1 MEKKKEKKSKIKLVI
16 FIILLY
22 TLLPLI
28 SLILAQPILF
38 FHPWHDEKS
47 YNQLLNE
54 ENFEEIR
61 INNNGKLLNG
71 WIKYN
76 TDQQQA
82 PLLIF
87 FGGNAQNSS
96 NTCLYFLHTD
106 KYKYFDGYNLMIID
120 YPGYGLSDGKP
131 SDKTM
136 FDSALKVYDYAS
148 QLDCV
153 DEDNIVVL
161 GYSIGT
167 GVATYV
173 ASQRDINGLILV
185 APYDELL
192 SVYNDKLNIFHG
204 PLKAL
209 AFYKFPSLKYA
220 PNVNT
225 NPIIFTSHADEVIN
239 YKFSIS
245 LSEYFKNLHS
255 IHIFENT
262 KHAGYFSNSDFYE
275 QVKDYLQSKLK

>member
-1 MEKKKEKKSKIKLVI
+1 MNKKNKKILQFS
-16 FIILLY
+16 IIIIVLLI
-22 TLLPLI
+22 TLII
-28 SLILAQPILF
+28 SILYVQPSLF
-38 FHPWHDEKS
+38 FYPWHDEKS

-54 ENFEEIR
+54 ENFGEIR

-96 NTCLYFLHTD
+96 NTCLNFLHTD
-106 KYKYFDGYNLMIID
+106 KYKHFEGYNLMIID

-173 ASQRDINGLILV
+173 ASQRNVNGLILV
-185 APYDELL
+185 APYDEAL
-192 SVYNDKLNIFHG
+192 SLYNDTVNIFHG
-204 PLKAL
+204 PLKLL
-209 AFYKFPSLKYA
+209 ARYKFNSIYYA
-220 PNVNT
+220 QNVT
-225 NPIIFTSHADEVIN
+225 VSPLIITSYDDEVIS
-239 YKFSIS
+239 YKFS
-245 LSEYFKNLHS
+245 LNLA
-255 IHIFENT
+255 E
-262 KHAGYFSNSDFYE
+262 YFSNVD
-275 QVKDYLQSKLK
+275 KTILLDNNIKHNDYFSEEDVLINIYNYLKNRL

>member
-1 MEKKKEKKSKIKLVI
+1 MYSH
-16 FIILLY
+16 LY
-22 TLLPLI
+22 
-28 SLILAQPILF
+28 F
-38 FHPWHDEKS
+38 FYPWHDEKS

-54 ENFEEIR
+54 KNFEEIR

-96 NTCLYFLHTD
+96 NTCLNFLHTD
-106 KYKYFDGYNLMIID
+106 KYKYFEGYNLMIID

-173 ASQRDINGLILV
+173 ASQRNVNGLILV
-185 APYDELL
+185 APYDEAL
-192 SVYNDKLNIFHG
+192 SLYNDTVNIFHG
-204 PLKAL
+204 PLKLL
-209 AFYKFPSLKYA
+209 ARYKFNSIYYA
-220 PNVNT
+220 QNVT
-225 NPIIFTSHADEVIN
+225 VSPLIITSYDDEVIS
-239 YKFSIS
+239 YKFS
-245 LSEYFKNLHS
+245 LNLAKYFNNIDKTIVLN
-255 IHIFENT
+255 NNV
-262 KHAGYFSNSDFYE
+262 KHNDYFSQEEVLINIY
-275 QVKDYLQSKLK
+275 DYLKNRL

>member
-209 AFYKFPSLKYA
+209 AFYKFPSLEYA

-262 KHAGYFSNSDFYE
+262 KHAEYFSNSDFYE

>member
-1 MEKKKEKKSKIKLVI
+1 MNKKNKKILQFS
-16 FIILLY
+16 IIIIVLLI
-22 TLLPLI
+22 TLI
-28 SLILAQPILF
+28 TSILYVQPSLF
-38 FHPWHDEKS
+38 FYPWHDEKS

-54 ENFEEIR
+54 ENFGEIR

-96 NTCLYFLHTD
+96 NTCLNFLHTD
-106 KYKYFDGYNLMIID
+106 KYKHFEGYNLMIID

-173 ASQRDINGLILV
+173 ASQRNVNGLILV
-185 APYDELL
+185 APYDEAL
-192 SVYNDKLNIFHG
+192 SLYNDTVNIFHG
-204 PLKAL
+204 PLKLL
-209 AFYKFPSLKYA
+209 ARYKFNSIYYA
-220 PNVNT
+220 QNVT
-225 NPIIFTSHADEVIN
+225 VSPLIITSYDDEVIS
-239 YKFSIS
+239 YKFS
-245 LSEYFKNLHS
+245 LNLA
-255 IHIFENT
+255 E
-262 KHAGYFSNSDFYE
+262 YFSNVD
-275 QVKDYLQSKLK
+275 KTILLDNNIKHNDYFSEEDVLINIYNYLKNRL